1 MGGLSEEGS
10 LYQSQ
15 LHSISLMP
23 KKVIHESG
31 VMLHK
36 LSTNVLVFSPDTDV
50 FNIGITMA
58 QARLSDHYIVQIN
71 LLHSIPRYIDIR
83 KLLFS
88 FQCDPDLAPLP
99 QDLLGN
105 IMLQLYIVTG
115 CDFISYFSGI
125 GKATFLNIFF
135 QHAEFISVRLHC
147 GNLSETSQ
155 STIENGFLSFIRLI
169 GMAYFKR
176 NLATMVSRLGFET
189 PSQLLN
195 SMKPAINEEEKH
207 KVWYM
212 TIKRVIHVISEDQR
226 PPTLTALKRHWAR
239 SCWIKEMWANS
250 SNPDQF
256 TKA

>member
-135 QHAEFISVRLHC
+135 QHAEFISGRLHC

-169 GMAYFKR
+169 GTAYFKR
-176 NLATMVSRLGFET
+176 NLATMVSR
-189 PSQLLN
+189 
-195 SMKPAINEEEKH
+195 
-207 KVWYM
+207 
-212 TIKRVIHVISEDQR
+212 
-226 PPTLTALKRHWAR
+226 
-239 SCWIKEMWANS
+239 
-250 SNPDQF
+250 
-256 TKA
+256 